1 MTKSAQSPRDTVTI
15 RQATEADATLL
26 SRLAARLFEETF
38 GPLNDPADMHAYVSH
53 AFSIEAERA
62 ALRDADC
69 AVWIVEDTT
78 SSAMGYAMLRRGSTA
93 SGVVAKRP
101 AELQRIYV
109 DRGLHG
115 LGVGDALMRTCA
127 EHATGWQ
134 CDVLW
139 LGVWEHNPRAIAF
152 YQKAGFRVVG
162 RQSFQLG
169 SDLQRDFVMARP
181 LD

>member
-1 MTKSAQSPRDTVTI
+1 MNGSAQSPRGTVTI
-15 RQATEADATLL
+15 RRATEADATLL
-26 SRLAARLFEETF
+26 SRLARRLFEETF
-38 GPLNDPADMHAYVSH
+38 GPMNDPADMRAYVSN
-53 AFSIEAERA
+53 AFSVEAERA

-69 AVWIVEDTT
+69 GVWIVEDAT
-78 SSAMGYAMLRRGSTA
+78 SSALGYAMMRRGSTA
-93 SGVVAKRP
+93 GSVVSKRP
-101 AELQRIYV
+101 AELERIYV

-115 LGVGDALMRTCA
+115 LGVGDALMRTCV
-127 EHATGWQ
+127 EHARGWH

-162 RQSFQLG
+162 QQSFHLG
-169 SDLQRDFVMARP
+169 SDLQQDFVMARP